1 MLILPPKQTNRF
13 RIQFLLKGKNI
24 DELSLQA
31 IQVDPIRYNPLVNKP
46 TPVTVVFEDDAQN
59 RVMKALTALWSQ
71 KVQIQLDILDTN
83 DVAMLRWLFDDGH
96 MQAFT
101 HGPFD
106 YSLSAAMLVQSE
118 FSCGQANMKV
128 LR

>member
-13 RIQFLLKGKNI
+13 RIEFLLQGKNI
-24 DELSLQA
+24 DELSMQVL
-31 IQVDPIRYNPLVNKP
+31 QVDPIRYSPAANKP
-46 TPVTVVFEDDAQN
+46 ATLMTVFQDDIQN
-59 RVMKALTALWSQ
+59 RVMKALSALWKQ
-71 KVQIQLDILDTN
+71 KLCIKLSVLDGN
-83 DVAMLRWLFDDGH
+83 DVAMLRWTFDDGYIS
-96 MQAFT
+96 ALT

-118 FSCGQANMKV
+118 FTCGNVDMKV